1 MIKTGISK
9 LDELLGGG
17 IRKGAN
23 IMLIGPPMSGK
34 KIISNYIMYY
44 GAARNENA
52 VIEVNTYE
60 PGYLILERL
69 KENKLNLTLSKVGI
83 VDCLTR
89 MIGIE
94 TYEDENIKIASSSVD
109 LTDIGVKISQH
120 FENFFTKKN
129 IRKIQLNI
137 NSLSTLLMYSNI
149 KTVFRFLQVFTGRI
163 KAAGGLGIYVIE
175 SGVHDMQVIAA
186 LSQLFDGKIE
196 IKSEKDKNFL
206 RIVGLLPKPTQ
217 WLEYEINNANVR
229 IVGRMA

>member
-17 IRKGAN
+17 IKKGAN

-60 PGYLILERL
+60 PGYLILERF
-69 KENKLNLTLSKVGI
+69 KENKLDLTLSKVGV

-89 MIGIE
+89 MIGID
-94 TYEDENIKIASSSVD
+94 TYEDESIKIASSSVD

-175 SGVHDMQVIAA
+175 SGVHDMQVITA

-229 IVGRMA
+229 ILGKTA

>member
-1 MIKTGISK
+1 MIKTRISK
-9 LDELLGGG
+9 LDEMLGGD
-17 IRKGAN
+17 IKKGAN

-89 MIGIE
+89 MIGID
-94 TYEDENIKIASSSVD
+94 TYEDESIKIASSSVD

-149 KTVFRFLQVFTGRI
+149 RTVFRFLQVFTGRI

-175 SGVHDMQVIAA
+175 SGVHDIQVITA

-229 IVGRMA
+229 ILGRTA

>member
-9 LDELLGGG
+9 LDEMLGGG
-17 IRKGAN
+17 IKRGAN

-89 MIGIE
+89 MIGID
-94 TYEDENIKIASSSVD
+94 TYEDESIKIASSSVD

-149 KTVFRFLQVFTGRI
+149 RTVFRFLQVFTGRI

-175 SGVHDMQVIAA
+175 SGVHDMQVITA

-229 IVGRMA
+229 ILGRTA

>member
-1 MIKTGISK
+1 MIKTGISN

-17 IRKGAN
+17 IKKGAN

-34 KIISNYIMYY
+34 KIISNYIMCY

-60 PGYLILERL
+60 PGYLILERF

-89 MIGIE
+89 MIGID
-94 TYEDENIKIASSSVD
+94 TYEDESIKIASSSVD

-149 KTVFRFLQVFTGRI
+149 NTVFRFLQVFTGRI

-175 SGVHDMQVIAA
+175 SGVHDMQVITA

-217 WLEYEINNANVR
+217 WLEYEINNSNVR
-229 IVGRMA
+229 ILGRTA

>member
-9 LDELLGGG
+9 LDEMLGGG
-17 IRKGAN
+17 IKKGAN

-94 TYEDENIKIASSSVD
+94 TYEDESIKIASSSVD

-175 SGVHDMQVIAA
+175 SGVHDMQVITA

-229 IVGRMA
+229 ILGKTA

>member
-9 LDELLGGG
+9 LDEMLGGG
-17 IRKGAN
+17 IKRGAN

-89 MIGIE
+89 MIGID
-94 TYEDENIKIASSSVD
+94 TYEDESIKIASSSVD

-149 KTVFRFLQVFTGRI
+149 RTVFRFLQVFTGRI

-175 SGVHDMQVIAA
+175 SGVHDIQVITA

-229 IVGRMA
+229 ILGRTA

>member
-9 LDELLGGG
+9 LDEMLGGG
-17 IRKGAN
+17 IKRGAN

-69 KENKLNLTLSKVGI
+69 KENKFNLPLSKVGI

-89 MIGIE
+89 MIGID
-94 TYEDENIKIASSSVD
+94 TYEDESIKIASSSVD

-175 SGVHDMQVIAA
+175 SGVHDMQVITA

-229 IVGRMA
+229 ILGRMA

>member
-9 LDELLGGG
+9 LDEMLGGG
-17 IRKGAN
+17 IKRGAN

-94 TYEDENIKIASSSVD
+94 TYEDESIKIASSSVD

-175 SGVHDMQVIAA
+175 SGVHDMQVITA

-229 IVGRMA
+229 ILGRTA